1 MGEGVTGADI
11 SNRVSFNSTFGLYD
25 TDTNTIYFRE
35 LDT

>member
-1 MGEGVTGADI
+1 MRKRAAGADI